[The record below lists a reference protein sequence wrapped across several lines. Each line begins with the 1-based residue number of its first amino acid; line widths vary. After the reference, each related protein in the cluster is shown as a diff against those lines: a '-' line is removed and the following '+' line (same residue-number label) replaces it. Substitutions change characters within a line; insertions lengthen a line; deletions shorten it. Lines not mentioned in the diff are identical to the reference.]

1 MKIVLFHLKFAT
13 LQFKFLYRVK
23 SNYYL
28 LYSIYLLVN
37 VSEFVFI
44 FLANFPLISLIV
56 NVDYSMIIG
65 KN

>member
-1 MKIVLFHLKFAT
+1 MKIVLFYLKFAT

-28 LYSIYLLVN
+28 LYSIYLSVN

-44 FLANFPLISLIV
+44 CLANFPLISLIV
-56 NVDYSMIIG
+56 NVDYSIIIG